1 MKDRFLGLL
10 TTIALLALP
19 GTILLADQSDWARRQ
34 ILTHAGW
41 TWAAMVGLLVIVG
54 ILLGIEKRGSWDG
67 LLIDP
72 TNRKSLSRL
81 QAIIWGTIL
90 LSGITAAFA
99 INVARDCAVPPQ
111 GTEAAPGACT
121 ESAWDLHIPEQVL
134 ILAGLS
140 AGTLGL
146 AAVTNASNAVRT
158 MNTRGIQSSQKA
170 GLLLTGNDGLL
181 GDVES
186 DAAPPNAFYGVIV
199 GKDVPEHSSFSDIVK
214 GDIGGSAAYI
224 DLSRTQHLIFTIV
237 LAGSY
242 AVFLLQQLR
251 DPVGAVA
258 FPAFDAGLNVILG
271 LSITAYLG
279 VKAMT
284 GVAASE

>member
-1 MKDRFLGLL
+1 MRG
-10 TTIALLALP
+10 TT
-19 GTILLADQSDWARRQ
+19 T
-34 ILTHAGW
+34 
-41 TWAAMVGLLVIVG
+41 
-54 ILLGIEKRGSWDG
+54 
-67 LLIDP
+67 
-72 TNRKSLSRL
+72 
-81 QAIIWGTIL
+81 
-90 LSGITAAFA
+90 
-99 INVARDCAVPPQ
+99 
-111 GTEAAPGACT
+111 GTEAVAKRLE

-146 AAVTNASNAVRT
+146 AAVTNASNASRI
-158 MNTRGIQSSQKA
+158 MNMKGIQSSQQA
-170 GLLLTGNDGLL
+170 GLLATRDDNTLAN
-181 GDVES
+181 VES
-186 DAAPPNAFYGVIV
+186 DAIPPNTFYGVIV
-199 GKDVPEHSSFSDIVK
+199 GKDVPDHSSFSDVVK
-214 GDIGGSAAYI
+214 GDIASSAAYI

-242 AVFLLQQLR
+242 SVFLLQQLR

-284 GVAASE
+284 GVAASA